1 MTEIKNV
8 SASIRAKLLNHA
20 KATGTN
26 FDRVLVRYGVERFL
40 YRLSQHHYR
49 DRLILKGAMLF
60 LTWPEGA
67 FRPTGDLDLLGHG
80 PPDPDAMKAVFAEI
94 CSLPDPRDGL
104 TFDIASIA
112 VEAMREDEKYRG
124 VRMTMFAYLEKTRI
138 RLQIDV
144 GFGDAVHPDPQRI
157 TFPCLLPGMTVPE
170 MLAYPAETV
179 IAEKFEA
186 MVRFGEADGRMKDFN
201 DIWVITPTFEFEMA
215 TLVLALLGTFQ
226 RRETAVPTEIP
237 VALAA
242 DFANLP
248 AKQTGWASFL
258 KTNPPAMTPPPLEE
272 LLGDLRR
279 FFDPLL
285 RAATRPDAAR
295 GHWDPQR
302 GWGD

>member
-1 MTEIKNV
+1 MTEIKNL

-20 KATGTN
+20 KATGAN

-40 YRLSQHHYR
+40 YRLSQHPYC
-49 DRLILKGAMLF
+49 DRFILKGAMLF
-60 LTWPEGA
+60 LTWPEGV
-67 FRPTGDLDLLGHG
+67 FRPTGDLDLLGYG
-80 PPDPDAMKAVFAEI
+80 PPDPDAMKAVFADI
-94 CSLPDPRDGL
+94 CSLPDPDDPL
-104 TFDIASIA
+104 AFDIDSIA

-157 TFPCLLPGMTVPE
+157 TFPCLLPGMAAPAI
-170 MLAYPAETV
+170 LAYPAETV

-201 DIWVITPTFEFEMA
+201 DIWVITRTFEFDMA
-215 TLVLALLGTFQ
+215 TVVQALLGTFQ

-237 VALAA
+237 IALTA

-258 KTNPPAMTPPPLEE
+258 KTNPPAMTPPPLDE
-272 LLGDLRR
+272 LLDDLRR
-279 FFDPLL
+279 FFDPVL
-285 RAATRPDAAR
+285 RATARPDAAKGR
-295 GHWDPQR
+295 WNPLR